1 MAGFGLP
8 QPGDFYNRSQQAMAG
23 AQGATGQMVN
33 LHNINSSNALQAQQL
48 AMNQQAM
55 MMDEAYRRDALAQR
69 GEIENRRLQGAAP
82 STGDRI
88 IGGLG
93 GAFTGYMMGSA
104 LGGQGGSAMWGYGG
118 AALGALG
125 GFL

>member
-8 QPGDFYNRSQQAMAG
+8 QPGDFYNRSQQAMKG

-33 LHNINSSNALQAQQL
+33 LHNINSSNALK
-48 AMNQQAM
+48 QQAM
-55 MMDEAYRRDALAQR
+55 MMDEAYRRDALAQDLQL
-69 GEIENRRLQGAAP
+69 GNRRIDTANPSP

-93 GAFTGYMMGSA
+93 GAFAGYMMGSA
-104 LGGQGGSAMWGYGG
+104 LGGEGGSAMWGYGG

>member
-48 AMNQQAM
+48 AMKQQAM

-69 GEIENRRLQGAAP
+69 GEIDNRNLQASRPGLLDNIGMGLTVLNTGAQAWNAL
-82 STGDRI
+82 SGDS
-88 IGGLG
+88 
-93 GAFTGYMMGSA
+93 GASLFETVAS
-104 LGGQGGSAMWGYGG
+104 LW
-118 AALGALG
+118 AA
-125 GFL
+125 

>member
-1 MAGFGLP
+1 MSFGLLP
-8 QPGDFYNRSQQAMAG
+8 FDHYDRTMRAGDGAVRAAAG
-23 AQGATGQMVN
+23 RLDASK
-33 LHNINSSNALQAQQL
+33 LALARES
-48 AMNQQAM
+48 M
-55 MMDEAYRRDALAQR
+55 MMDEAYRRDALAQDLQL
-69 GEIENRRLQGAAP
+69 GNRRIDAANPRP